1 MVLSEQNKNK
11 VYFSNLL
18 PLSYPSIWKEIT
30 DVLLKYGY
38 TAGRLTHTKDFWC
51 RDFMPIQVGSKEF
64 VQFRY
69 EPDYL
74 ADLRKYKTNPDETI
88 KHFSDFTIK
97 ATKSNIAI
105 DGGNIVAC
113 TNNKGETWVVMTEK
127 VFAENQEYSK
137 SDIITILEAKLGAR
151 IVWLPWAGKDEDECG
166 HTDGIVN
173 FIDGKSEKPYVMIY
187 CSLYRKE
194 IADRIRSRLKSVF
207 DVHELSFTK
216 DEENNWAYVNLLR
229 TKDFIIVPGLG
240 TDSDNE
246 AMEQIAL
253 LYSDYKDRIHQVNI
267 APIIEEYGGA
277 FNCLSWTVQTK

>member
-1 MVLSEQNKNK
+1 M
-11 VYFSNLL
+11 
-18 PLSYPSIWKEIT
+18 
-30 DVLLKYGY
+30 
-38 TAGRLTHTKDFWC
+38 
-51 RDFMPIQVGSKEF
+51 
-64 VQFRY
+64 
-69 EPDYL
+69 
-74 ADLRKYKTNPDETI
+74 
-88 KHFSDFTIK
+88 
-97 ATKSNIAI
+97 
-105 DGGNIVAC
+105 
-113 TNNKGETWVVMTEK
+113 VMTEK